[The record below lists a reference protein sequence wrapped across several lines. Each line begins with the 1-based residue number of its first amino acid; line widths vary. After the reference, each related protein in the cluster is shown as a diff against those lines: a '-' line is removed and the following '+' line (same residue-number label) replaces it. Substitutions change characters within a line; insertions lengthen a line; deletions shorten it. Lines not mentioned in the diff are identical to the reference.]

1 MIYGKIESLVHCMD
15 KSRKFALRSLNTA
28 ELLVLGFALVILI
41 GAVLLSF
48 PFASQSGESIGFV
61 NALFTAA
68 SAVAVT
74 GLVVVDTATHWT
86 TFGHVVILLLIQIGG
101 LGIIIM
107 GTLFALIL
115 GRRINFRQRMVMQE
129 AMNKIT
135 VNGVVRLAKYILI
148 MTVIVEGIGALILS
162 TRFIPLYGWGKG
174 IWMSVF
180 HSVSAFCNAGFDL
193 IGDFQSLTPFVND
206 PIITLT
212 IAALIIIGGL
222 GFVVIFELLEK
233 KRIRNLSLHSKL
245 ALMMTG
251 VLLLS
256 GYIIVM
262 VLEFNNPGTMGD
274 LGLGGK
280 FLSGFFHSVTPR
292 TAGFNTLD
300 MKSMM
305 MGTIVMTMLF
315 MFIGAGS
322 AGTAGGVKVTT
333 VGVIIAS
340 IVSTLKGKQD
350 TESFKRKLPRDLVN
364 KAVAIITIALLWI
377 IMATFILS
385 ISEDQAFIDILFE
398 VISAFGTVG
407 LSLGVTTQLSIVG
420 KIVITITMFVGRI
433 GPLTLF
439 MAMAQR
445 RQVASVIQY
454 PDEEIM
460 IG

>member
-1 MIYGKIESLVHCMD
+1 MTSKKLSKDVIERWPEVFEGIQLNVVPLKYLHSIPC
-15 KSRKFALRSLNTA
+15 RSL
-28 ELLVLGFALVILI
+28 FWFMI
-41 GAVLLSF
+41 LLSF
-48 PFASQSGESIGFV
+48 PFASQNGESIGFV

-233 KRIRNLSLHSKL
+233 KRIRN
-245 ALMMTG
+245 
-251 VLLLS
+251 
-256 GYIIVM
+256 
-262 VLEFNNPGTMGD
+262 
-274 LGLGGK
+274 
-280 FLSGFFHSVTPR
+280 FLIEEG
-292 TAGFNTLD
+292 
-300 MKSMM
+300 
-305 MGTIVMTMLF
+305 I
-315 MFIGAGS
+315 
-322 AGTAGGVKVTT
+322 
-333 VGVIIAS
+333 
-340 IVSTLKGKQD
+340 LK
-350 TESFKRKLPRDLVN
+350 
-364 KAVAIITIALLWI
+364 
-377 IMATFILS
+377 
-385 ISEDQAFIDILFE
+385 
-398 VISAFGTVG
+398 
-407 LSLGVTTQLSIVG
+407 
-420 KIVITITMFVGRI
+420 
-433 GPLTLF
+433 
-439 MAMAQR
+439 
-445 RQVASVIQY
+445 
-454 PDEEIM
+454 
-460 IG
+460 

>member
-1 MIYGKIESLVHCMD
+1 MD
-15 KSRKFALRSLNTA
+15 DTKRRFALRSLNTA
-28 ELLVLGFALVILI
+28 ELLVLGFAGVILF
-41 GAVLLSF
+41 GAILLSL
-48 PFASQSGESIGFV
+48 PFASVSGESVGFV

-74 GLVVVDTATHWT
+74 GLVVVDTATYWT
-86 TFGHVVILLLIQIGG
+86 TFGHVVIIVLIQIGG
-101 LGIIIM
+101 LGIITM

-115 GRRINFRQRMVMQE
+115 GRRINFRQRIVMQE

-135 VNGVVRLAKYILI
+135 LNGVVRLAKYILI
-148 MTVIVEGIGALILS
+148 LTFAVEGVGAIILA
-162 TRFIPLYGWGKG
+162 TRFVPEFGWGEG
-174 IWMSVF
+174 IWLSVF
-180 HSVSAFCNAGFDL
+180 HSISAFCNAGFDL
-193 IGDFQSLTPFVND
+193 IGDFQSLTPYVND
-206 PIITLT
+206 PIVSLT
-212 IAALIIIGGL
+212 VAGLIIIGGL
-222 GFVVIFELLEK
+222 GFVVIFELLDK
-233 KRIRNLSLHSKL
+233 KSIKQLSLHSKL
-245 ALMMTG
+245 ALLMTL

-256 GYIIVM
+256 GYVIVM
-262 VLEFNNPGTMGD
+262 ALEFNNPETMGN
-274 LGLGGK
+274 LSVGGK

-292 TAGFNTLD
+292 TAGFNTLPMD
-300 MKSMM
+300 KLM

-340 IVSTLKGKQD
+340 IVSTLKGRED
-350 TESFKRKLPRDLVN
+350 AEAFKRKLPRGLVN
-364 KAVAIITIALLWI
+364 KAVAILTIALLWI
-377 IMATFILS
+377 ITVTFILS
-385 ISEDQAFIDILFE
+385 ITEDQTFVDILFE

-407 LSLGVTTQLSIVG
+407 LSLGITTQLSTIG
-420 KIVITITMFVGRI
+420 KLVITITMFVGRI

-439 MAMAQR
+439 MALAQR

>member
-1 MIYGKIESLVHCMD
+1 MD
-15 KSRKFALRSLNTA
+15 DKKRRFALRSLNTA
-28 ELLVLGFALVILI
+28 ELLVLGFAGVILF
-41 GAVLLSF
+41 GAILLSL
-48 PFASQSGESIGFV
+48 PFASVSGESVGFV

-74 GLVVVDTATHWT
+74 GLVVVDTATYWT
-86 TFGHVVILLLIQIGG
+86 TFGHVVIIVLIQIGG
-101 LGIIIM
+101 LGIITM

-115 GRRINFRQRMVMQE
+115 GRRINFRQRIVMQE

-135 VNGVVRLAKYILI
+135 LNGVVRLAKYILI
-148 MTVIVEGIGALILS
+148 LTFAVEGVGAIILA
-162 TRFIPLYGWGKG
+162 TRFVPEFGWGEG
-174 IWMSVF
+174 IWLSVF
-180 HSVSAFCNAGFDL
+180 HSISAFCNAGFDL
-193 IGDFQSLTPFVND
+193 IGDFQSLTPYVND
-206 PIITLT
+206 PIVSLT
-212 IAALIIIGGL
+212 VAGLIIIGGL
-222 GFVVIFELLEK
+222 GFVVIFELLDK
-233 KRIRNLSLHSKL
+233 KSIKQLSLHSKL
-245 ALMMTG
+245 ALLMTL

-256 GYIIVM
+256 GYVIVM
-262 VLEFNNPGTMGD
+262 ALEFNNPETMGN
-274 LGLGGK
+274 LSVGGK

-292 TAGFNTLD
+292 TAGFNTLPMD
-300 MKSMM
+300 KLM

-340 IVSTLKGKQD
+340 IVSTLKGRED
-350 TESFKRKLPRDLVN
+350 AEAFKRKLPRGLVN
-364 KAVAIITIALLWI
+364 KAVAILTIALLWI
-377 IMATFILS
+377 ITVTFILS
-385 ISEDQAFIDILFE
+385 ITEDQTFVDILFE

-407 LSLGVTTQLSIVG
+407 LSLGITTQLSTIG
-420 KIVITITMFVGRI
+420 KLVITITMFVGRI

-439 MAMAQR
+439 MALAQR

>member
-1 MIYGKIESLVHCMD
+1 MEKT
-15 KSRKFALRSLNTA
+15 RKFALRSLNTA
-28 ELLVLGFALVILI
+28 EILVLGFAVVILI
-41 GAVLLSF
+41 GAILLSL
-48 PFASQSGESIGFV
+48 PFASQSGESVGFI

-86 TFGHVVILLLIQIGG
+86 TFGHVVIIILIQIGG
-101 LGIIIM
+101 LGIITM

-115 GRRINFRQRMVMQE
+115 GRKINFRQRVVMQE

-148 MTVIVEGIGALILS
+148 MTFLVEGVGAIILA
-162 TRFIPLYGWGKG
+162 TRFIPEYGWGEG
-174 IWMSVF
+174 IWLSVF
-180 HSVSAFCNAGFDL
+180 HSISAFCNAGFDL
-193 IGDFQSLTPFVND
+193 MGSRTGAFSSLTSFASD
-206 PIITLT
+206 PIVTLT
-212 IAALIIIGGL
+212 VALLIIVGGL
-222 GFVVIFELLEK
+222 GFVVIFELMDK
-233 KRIRNLSLHSKL
+233 KGLKNLSLHSKL

-262 VLEFNNPGTMGD
+262 ALEYNNPETMGD
-274 LGLGGK
+274 LSIGGK

-292 TAGFNTLD
+292 TAGFNTLPTE
-300 MKSMM
+300 KLM
-305 MGTIVMTMLF
+305 MGTIVMTMVF

-333 VGVIIAS
+333 VGVILAMI
-340 IVSTLKGKQD
+340 ISTLKGKQD
-350 TESFKRKLPRDLVN
+350 AESFKRKLPRDLVN
-364 KAVAIITIALLWI
+364 KALAIITIALLWV
-377 IMATFILS
+377 IMVTFILS
-385 ISEDQAFIDILFE
+385 VTESGDFKTILFE

-407 LSLGVTTQLSIVG
+407 LSLGITTQLTTIG
-420 KIVITITMFVGRI
+420 KIVITITMFLGRI

-439 MAMAQR
+439 MALAQR

>member
-1 MIYGKIESLVHCMD
+1 MKNSK
-15 KSRKFALRSLNTA
+15 KSFTLNNLNTA
-28 ELLVLGFALVILI
+28 EILVLGFAIVILI
-41 GAVLLSF
+41 GAVLLTF
-48 PFASQSGESIGFV
+48 PFASQNGESVGFV

-86 TFGHVVILLLIQIGG
+86 TFGHVVILVLIQVGG
-101 LGIIIM
+101 LGIITM
-107 GTLFALIL
+107 GTLFALVL
-115 GRRINFRQRMVMQE
+115 GRKINFRQRVVMQE

-148 MTVIVEGIGALILS
+148 MTFTVEGIGAVILA
-162 TRFIPLYGWGKG
+162 TRFVPIYGWGKG
-174 IWMSVF
+174 IWLSVF
-180 HSVSAFCNAGFDL
+180 HSISAFCNAGFDL
-193 IGDFQSLTPFVND
+193 IGNFQSLTPFVND

-212 IAALIIIGGL
+212 VALLIIIGGL
-222 GFVVIFELLEK
+222 GFVVIFELLDK
-233 KRIRNLSLHSKL
+233 KNFKSLSLHSKL

-251 VLLLS
+251 ILLVA
-256 GYIIVM
+256 GYVIVM
-262 VLEFNNPGTMGD
+262 ALEYNNPGTMGE
-274 LGLGGK
+274 LSVGGK

-300 MKSMM
+300 MNSLM
-305 MGTIVMTMLF
+305 MGTIVMTMVF
-315 MFIGAGS
+315 MFVGAGS

-333 VGVIIAS
+333 VGVILAS

-364 KAVAIITIALLWI
+364 KALAIITIALLWV
-377 IMATFILS
+377 IMVAFILS
-385 ISEDQAFIDILFE
+385 ITEDQPFVKILFE
-398 VISAFGTVG
+398 VVSAFGTVG
-407 LSLGVTTQLSIVG
+407 LSLGITTELTMVG
-420 KIVITITMFVGRI
+420 KIVITITMFLGRI

-439 MAMAQR
+439 MALAQR
-445 RQVASVIQY
+445 RQEVSAIQY